1 MKKILQHIA
10 QLHIIDNE
18 RKGWLFLSVFVSMA
32 VLGIIFGW
40 SSVRESHLIWL
51 VVSLGMVLSVVW
63 WYWTMRLIRRMLQFK
78 REESEILL
86 GIVKEIRYIKNKVIK
101 DLTNK

>member
-1 MKKILQHIA
+1 MKKIVHHIQ

-18 RKGWLFLSVFVSMA
+18 RKGWLILSAFVAAA

-40 SSVRESHLIWL
+40 NTVRESHLIWL
-51 VVSLGMVLSVVW
+51 VVCTGLVLSVTW
-63 WYWTMRLIRRMLQFK
+63 WYWTMRLIRQMLEFK

-86 GIVKEIRYIKNKVIK
+86 DIVKEIRYIKNKVVK